1 MFFGQQLGCNMVQ
14 SSVQSTSVVAVLA
27 SAFVA
32 KKKSILA
39 VRTPKR
45 QKTKRLLLQSIN
57 HQWSI

>member
-32 KKKSILA
+32 KKKSVLA

-45 QKTKRLLLQSIN
+45 RKT
-57 HQWSI
+57 